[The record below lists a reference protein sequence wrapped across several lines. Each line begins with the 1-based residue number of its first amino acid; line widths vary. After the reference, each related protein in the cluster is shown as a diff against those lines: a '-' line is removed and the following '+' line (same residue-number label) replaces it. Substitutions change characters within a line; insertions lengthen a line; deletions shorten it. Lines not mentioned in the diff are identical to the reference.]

1 MQTYM
6 IAGEHNTHNLV
17 GNIDGDRFS
26 FRVIITIH
34 RGDAEQH
41 WNAKQHNGQHRQHC
55 NHSHPDWYREEAS
68 AIVIV
73 AKLVVADAESLNL
86 NTT

>member
-41 WNAKQHNGQHRQHC
+41 
-55 NHSHPDWYREEAS
+55 
-68 AIVIV
+68 
-73 AKLVVADAESLNL
+73 
-86 NTT
+86 